1 MSIGGEFWIP
11 DNPSHRIRG
20 EFTAELGRK
29 PEANLTANLVDD
41 QRVTVHRDPSG
52 RVTGWSVSAEAT
64 RSVVSF
70 LPTTLHGKLDNGKH
84 VTLIEAQNYG
94 SAGDF
99 SPRYITNA
107 GAIVG
112 ALVSKDQLYSSVRFR
127 MDRPYSL
134 THLADGESSE
144 VADDGSKLSVEAA
157 DSEDWASDNWL
168 VYDSAKGDTLRQLEV
183 RVVSGCLALLQ
194 LAMYPD
200 EDRNTRET
208 QVRIHPE
215 GDWLQVHGPAF
226 CSGLS
231 EFENQPL
238 LKPDQLS
245 IESYAKWIELHTK
258 LDGLTWV
265 VARPFMGA
273 AQTRVLLL
281 TALIEGFHRGLPGYE
296 QAKFPGVAKNVLRRV
311 YEAARTAAVTQASAE
326 GLDSSLVAKAVTFYR
341 QVSFQERAQAIV
353 TEVCSVVP
361 EISESITEL
370 AGRITKAR
378 NSLAHILDDKAPL
391 EDRVL
396 QWLIVSGATSW
407 LLRCLLLLQV
417 GIEPQLLRERLLMFQ
432 RFAFFRANTA
442 QHVQELGWDLP
453 SPN

>member
-11 DNPSHRIRG
+11 HNPERRVRG
-20 EFTAELGRK
+20 EFIAELGGK
-29 PEANLTANLVDD
+29 PQANLTANLVDD
-41 QRVTVHRDPSG
+41 QRVIVDREPG
-52 RVTGWSVSAEAT
+52 GGVTGWSVSAEAT
-64 RSVVSF
+64 RSVASF
-70 LPTTLHGKLDNGKH
+70 LPTTLHGQLDNGKP
-84 VTLIEAQNYG
+84 VTLVDAQNYG
-94 SAGDF
+94 RAGYF
-99 SPRYITNA
+99 RPRYVTNA

-134 THLADGESSE
+134 THLVDGESSE
-144 VADDGSKLSVEAA
+144 VADDDSRLRVEAA
-157 DSEDWASDNWL
+157 ESEDWASDNWL
-168 VYDSAKGDTLRQLEV
+168 VYESARGDTLRQLEV

-200 EDRNTRET
+200 EDRKTRET
-208 QVRIHPE
+208 QIRIDPH
-215 GDWLQVHGPAF
+215 GDWLEVHGPAF
-226 CSGLS
+226 CAELS

-245 IESYAKWIELHTK
+245 IETYAKWIALHTK

-281 TALIEGFHRGLPGYE
+281 ATLIEGFHRSLPGYE
-296 QAKFPGVAKNVLRRV
+296 QSKFPGVAKRALRQIF
-311 YEAARTAAVTQASAE
+311 EAARRAAVTQASVDGIE
-326 GLDSSLVAKAVTFYR
+326 SRLVEKAITFYR
-341 QVSFQERAQAIV
+341 EVSFQERAQAIV
-353 TEVCSVVP
+353 TEVCSAVP
-361 EISESITEL
+361 EITESITEL
-370 AGRITKAR
+370 SSRITKAR
-378 NSLAHILDDKAPL
+378 NSLAHHLDAEAPL

-396 QWLIVSGATSW
+396 EWLIVSGATSW
-407 LLRCLLLLQV
+407 LLRCLLLLRV
-417 GIEPQLLRERLLMFQ
+417 DIDPQLLHTRLLMFQ

-442 QHVQELGWDLP
+442 QHVQELGWDVP